1 MNHKDG
7 VTQTKKNVS
16 WTPIIIAAVIAII
29 LIGGYFGWF
38 AAPEEDNTASFPRDT
53 ASTSEQAP
61 VNEGQRL
68 AQAIEETERKAE
80 ELQASFNS
88 LSIEEP
94 LTRNNR
100 TRTAPGVLAYPLL
113 QQPQPTNT
121 PVPTETPTPTI
132 APTPTPTPTPVPT
145 PTPTREPA
153 NQSIRRDPAVQEAW
167 DLVKRIES
175 EGGPGSP
182 EHRDAIDNLKEV
194 WTTKYENA
202 VRAFEAFEA
211 QTIVNQQIAES
222 YLQVQRNLT
231 AQIPDLEIRS
241 TEELNDEEQEG
252 WITDYQLQAG
262 EVLAEAGTIKRK
274 LDSITIIFEKTALTA
289 YLPRE
294 ILQGTTELPRALAYL
309 NSRIDRFKQDAD
321 ILRERIRADRKE

>member
-1 MNHKDG
+1 MNRKYG
-7 VTQTKKNVS
+7 PWIVLG
-16 WTPIIIAAVIAII
+16 VIAF
-29 LIGGYFGWF
+29 LVLGYFGFF
-38 AAPEEDNTASFPRDT
+38 ADSEEDNNTSSTGNT

-100 TRTAPGVLAYPLL
+100 ARTTPGVLAYPLL

-132 APTPTPTPTPVPT
+132 APTPEPTPTPTLVPT

-153 NQSIRRDPAVQEAW
+153 NQSIRRDPAVQDAW
-167 DLVKRIES
+167 ELVKRIES

-194 WTTKYENA
+194 WTTKYESA
-202 VRAFEAFEA
+202 VRAFEEFKA
-211 QTIVNQQIAES
+211 QTTANRQIAED

-231 AQIPDLEIRS
+231 AQIPDHEIRAA
-241 TEELNDEEQEG
+241 EELNDQEQEG
-252 WITDYQLQAG
+252 WITAYQLQAG

-274 LDSITIIFEKTALTA
+274 LDSMMIIFEKTALTA

-294 ILQGTTELPRALAYL
+294 ILQGTTELPRALSSL
-309 NSRIDRFKQDAD
+309 NSQIDLFKQDAD